1 MQLYLSIISWP
12 FHVYRS
18 LGFSVAV
25 HGSVLD
31 SLEWLQSLYGSIR
44 DFKPA
49 SEPPYA
55 PHTEDSCVLTFCV

>member
-1 MQLYLSIISWP
+1 MQLYSSIISWL
-12 FHVYRS
+12 FQVYRP

-25 HGSVLD
+25 HGSVFD
-31 SLEWLQSLYGSIR
+31 SLEWLQCLYGSIR

-55 PHTEDSCVLTFCV
+55 PHAEDA